1 MGVEGRKERA
11 YKEEAAKEA
20 ARARGPKAVALPGAT
35 SLSNHPRPPHWR
47 SPRVTAPPH
56 LRGCGALRPGPR
68 TRSARESAPGSPAG
82 LTPRGDS
89 HTVPLSSPLRCPH
102 PFPMAAAAAAT
113 AAAKEQSHSVTE
125 IHTEPSCAGG
135 RGRGLGRLQ
144 GEWRGRG
151 GGRRGP
157 AGAGW
162 RRGRRAWRPRP
173 GPAAGVTYPARARGQ
188 FGRLLGGRGGSGPAV
203 RAARALP
210 NVNNPP

>member
-1 MGVEGRKERA
+1 M
-11 YKEEAAKEA
+11 
-20 ARARGPKAVALPGAT
+20 ALPGAT

-151 GGRRGP
+151 GAPGAGGGGVA
-157 AGAGW
+157 AGAA
-162 RRGRRAWRPRP
+162 RVAAAPRARGRRHLP
-173 GPAAGVTYPARARGQ
+173 GQGAG
-188 FGRLLGGRGGSGPAV
+188 
-203 RAARALP
+203 AARPTPRGPRRLGAGGPRSPGAAKCKQSAMISLFS
-210 NVNNPP
+210 